1 MVLIAIVIIIV
12 VKHVSNG
19 TNINSNN
26 SDVMLRSSRLIRNL
40 SNCEREA

>member
-1 MVLIAIVIIIV
+1 MVLIAIVIIKIIV

-26 SDVMLRSSRLIRNL
+26 SSS
-40 SNCEREA
+40 